1 MNFEEFRKTH
11 NQLRANISPEAAIRD
26 MIERNRSPLLAK
38 VMETMDQVYR
48 AGGNVNERIT
58 EMADDLLLF
67 QETRREQNSTMA
79 MQKYSVILG
88 MLIMPLVLAMAMGIA
103 GKMGGIVNVSMD
115 LGWMAEGLIPAY
127 LAINAGIIADFCA
140 SLESDRSKELVYFSA
155 LAAASIAIFLVVSSV
170 KLL

>member
-1 MNFEEFRKTH
+1 
-11 NQLRANISPEAAIRD
+11 
-26 MIERNRSPLLAK
+26 MIDRNRSPLLAK

-88 MLIMPLVLAMAMGIA
+88 ILIMPLVLAMAMGIA
-103 GKMGGIVNVSMD
+103 GRMGGIINITID
-115 LGWMAEGLIPAY
+115 IGQMAQGLIPAY
-127 LAINAGIIADFCA
+127 LAVNSGIIADFCA
-140 SLESDRSKELVYFSA
+140 SLESDRSRELIYFSA
-155 LAAASIAIFLVVSSV
+155 LSAASIAIFLVVSSIQLV
-170 KLL
+170 